1 MPLKLRGFLRAMLR
15 LVVIAAVTYTAV
27 CGFVA
32 WEKEDIIFP
41 MHGRERAALQTV
53 QPGFEAWWLKTPE
66 GEVEAWWQP
75 AAGASAERPAPAVMV
90 FHGNGELIDD
100 SRDFAERWH
109 ALGAHVLLVEYRG
122 YGRSAGKP
130 TITACRADAV
140 AWFDKLAARAD
151 VKPELI
157 VAHGFS
163 LGGVFAAELAG
174 QRPVGGLALEG
185 SPASLVESARD
196 RGIWLVL
203 TRERFDAVKVLRA
216 LPADVPVLITH
227 SQNDDVVPLRHGE
240 LLAAA
245 RPGSRMVRG
254 QYGHFPLAVTERP
267 DLLAE
272 LLAAAKVRAGLP
284 VTDKGLAPAAVDS
297 AL

>member
-1 MPLKLRGFLRAMLR
+1 MPLKLRGFLRAVVR
-15 LVVIAAVTYTAV
+15 LVVIAAAAYTGV
-27 CGFVA
+27 CGFMA
-32 WEKEDIIFP
+32 WKKEEIIFP
-41 MHGRERAALQTV
+41 MRGKERAAMQTV
-53 QPGFEAWWLKTPE
+53 LPGFEAWWLKTPE

-109 ALGAHVLLVEYRG
+109 ALAVHVLLVEYRG
-122 YGRSAGKP
+122 YGRSAGSP
-130 TITACRADAV
+130 TIAACRADAE

-151 VKPELI
+151 VRRDLI
-157 VAHGFS
+157 LAHGFS

-174 QRPVGGLALEG
+174 QRAVGGLALEG
-185 SPASLVESARD
+185 APAGLVESARD

-203 TRERFDAVKVLRA
+203 TRKRFDAVKVLRA
-216 LPADVPVLITH
+216 LPAGVPVLITH
-227 SQNDDVVPLRHGE
+227 GERDDIILPRHSE

-245 RPGSRMVRG
+245 RPEARFVKGRD
-254 QYGHFPLAVTERP
+254 GHYPLAVTDRP
-267 DLLAE
+267 ELLAE
-272 LLAAAKVRAGLP
+272 LLAAAKARNERSAS
-284 VTDKGLAPAAVDS
+284 DKGLAPAAVDS